1 MLGSIHVGT
10 SDMYPLNNALKE
22 VFSKADT
29 FVVEDNILA
38 QNEQINQFIL
48 SGCHIVIN
56 YAK

>member
-1 MLGSIHVGT
+1 
-10 SDMYPLNNALKE
+10 MYPLNNALKE